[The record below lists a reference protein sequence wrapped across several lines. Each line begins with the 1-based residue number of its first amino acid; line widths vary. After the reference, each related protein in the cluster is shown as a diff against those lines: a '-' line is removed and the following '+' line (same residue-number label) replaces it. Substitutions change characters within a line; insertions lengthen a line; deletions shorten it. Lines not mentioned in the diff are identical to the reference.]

1 MKKPKHTDEAMDK
14 KLIRKEIAA
23 YAKKD
28 KAQDKKMMRRPTK
41 KK

>member
-1 MKKPKHTDEAMDK
+1 MKKPKHADAAMDK
-14 KLIRKEIAA
+14 KLIRQEIAA

-28 KAQDKKMMRRPTK
+28 KAEDKKMIRKAVK